1 MDEFRTL
8 RADEIEVRVQSVRK
22 GNNAVGA
29 ILLLYKDA
37 RCDMNILDESVGLM
51 GWKREHNLIGD
62 RLYCTVSLFDK
73 DSDQWISKQDVGTES
88 NTEAEKGQASDAFKR
103 ACFNWGIG
111 RELYTAPFIYITL
124 KNEEFYEDRGKLK
137 LKSGV
142 SFRVESIEYKN
153 RRISSLM
160 IVDKNGERRYQFD
173 TEKKQTHHN
182 RTKEEQEKS
191 LQNSIDE
198 VRKRQKRLSDLEV
211 DIYGESFKQWMCDHT
226 GYADQNADLQDEIK
240 NRKLIN
246 AYDILIAGK
255 EKQIKESANAN
266 TSQA

>member
-22 GNNAVGA
+22 GNNNIGA

-51 GWKREHNLIGD
+51 GWKREHNLVGD
-62 RLYCTVSLFDK
+62 RLYCTVSIFDK
-73 DSDQWISKQDVGTES
+73 DTNQWISKQDVGTES

-124 KNEEFYEDRGKLK
+124 KNDEFYEDRGKLK

-142 SFRVESIEYKN
+142 SFCVESIEYKN
-153 RRISSLM
+153 RRISRLI
-160 IVDKNGERRYQFD
+160 IVDKSGDRRYQFSV
-173 TEKKQTHHN
+173 EKKQN
-182 RTKEEQEKS
+182 NVTKKEQEES
-191 LQNSIDE
+191 LQNSVDE
-198 VRKRQKRLSDLEV
+198 VKKRQKRLSELEV
-211 DIYGESFKQWMCDHT
+211 DIYDESFKQWMYEHT
-226 GYADQNADLQDEIK
+226 GYADQNADLQDDVK

-246 AYDILIAGK
+246 AYDTLIAGR
-255 EKQIKESANAN
+255 EKQIKEVANAN
-266 TSQA
+266 AKQA

>member
-22 GNNAVGA
+22 LSNGAGA

-37 RCDMNILDESVGLM
+37 RCDMNILDENVGIM

-73 DSDQWISKQDVGTES
+73 DTGQWISKQDVGTES

-111 RELYTAPFIYITL
+111 RELYTSPFIYIAL
-124 KNEEFYEDRGKLK
+124 KNDEIYDDRGKLK

-142 SFRVESIEYKN
+142 SFSVESIDYKN
-153 RRISSLM
+153 RKISKL
-160 IVDKNGERRYQFD
+160 IIADKNGNHRYQFGS
-173 TEKKQTHHN
+173 EKKQKN
-182 RTKEEQEKS
+182 SPKQERDES
-191 LQNSIDE
+191 LKNSIDGVKE
-198 VRKRQKRLSDLEV
+198 RQKRLSELGI
-211 DIYGESFKQWMCDHT
+211 DIHSESIMQWMYDHT
-226 GYADQNADLQDEIK
+226 SYPDQNADLHDEAK
-240 NRKLIN
+240 NRRLIN
-246 AYDILIAGK
+246 AYDNLIAGK
-255 EKQIKESANAN
+255 EKRLREKANAKTN
-266 TSQA
+266 QA